1 MKTVTKLA
9 ISNVKENKS
18 RSLLIGISIFL
29 TTVLLTAVGLCGN
42 GMIRANLKNA
52 EVFYGEHFATYR
64 NVSWEQLEE
73 MKRTADFLRIG
84 TYANVA
90 SVESEDANMMLSY
103 MDSTV
108 LELCHAKPEQG
119 RMPEK
124 ENEIIAQ
131 KEMFQ
136 RLGMEEPEI
145 GEKVRISYRID
156 GKGEMQEKEFI
167 ISGFTRPSERNELKN
182 TFFAYVSEEFYTSHI
197 DVADRNYTIYFQ
209 VNNQEKLNS
218 DKMGKKLFSW
228 GKNWD

>member
-42 GMIRANLKNA
+42 GMIRAEQKNA
-52 EVFYGEHFATYR
+52 GGFYGEHFATYR
-64 NVSWEQLEE
+64 NVSGEQLEE

-84 TYANVA
+84 SYVNAAT
-90 SVESEDANMMLSY
+90 VESEAANVMLSY

-108 LELCHAKPEQG
+108 SELCHVKPEEG

-124 ENEIIAQ
+124 ENEIVAQ

-136 RLGMEEPEI
+136 RLGMKEPEI

-156 GKGEMQEKEFI
+156 GKGEIQEKEFT
-167 ISGFTRPSERNELKN
+167 ISGFTRSSESNELKN
-182 TFFAYVSEEFYTSHI
+182 TFFAYISEEFYASHT
-197 DVADRNYTIYFQ
+197 DAEDRSYTIYF
-209 VNNQEKLNS
+209 
-218 DKMGKKLFSW
+218 
-228 GKNWD
+228 